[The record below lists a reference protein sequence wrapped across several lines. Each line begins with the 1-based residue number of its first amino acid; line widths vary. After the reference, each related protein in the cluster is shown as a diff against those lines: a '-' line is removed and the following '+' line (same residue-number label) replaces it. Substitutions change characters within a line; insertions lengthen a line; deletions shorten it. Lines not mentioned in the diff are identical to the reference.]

1 MYNFTFAGITNKYLP
16 PVVLISCLQS
26 FIHITASKHV
36 VIKNVIFQ
44 QCELDQYYV
53 YETNLMLTECWS
65 CKVRNVTFL
74 QYGLIAYN
82 LLGRSW
88 LSNIAINL
96 TNTRSN
102 TFLHY
107 HGIFLTFKDLSD
119 ISYSHHLIVLNLI
132 SVYSQ
137 DSDFPSI
144 DVETVVIDLQQTI
157 FDVTII
163 LNNSHFH
170 NLKQKALLINAVASD
185 VITTFNFILIENC
198 IFEKITTKGLDIMIF
213 IIFEGFNKILN
224 ISNCT
229 FRNNENFE
237 YLIGMND
244 IEIAHTPV
252 YNTSNMKP
260 NTLSIKAGIA
270 LNNKCGFLV
279 VENMKYLPQY
289 KTNIFILG
297 PLKIAGATAF
307 RSDLVTALY
316 YFSEVNAYVMGP
328 VTITKIYD
336 LTIMHF
342 ITSEVTFGGDIII
355 NSSICDQVIQ
365 LQSNFVYLKLEQNST
380 ITIFNIL
387 IQNEIIAVDNDQ
399 YNNPYPYCIF
409 QFISSQNIYTNTTP
423 LISPANYRINFDR
436 VFIINAKEKEKC
448 EVSFYHYMSH
458 CQWINSSVFHGYNP
472 TIINEQIVQ
481 HKSNQMNEHTT
492 ICFCSNNVTDC
503 SLDVLGQV
511 YPGQTLQVELCVP
524 CSSKDA
530 TLHVE
535 THHRSLPTSACKIAH
550 QNQLINFLT
559 PHTSILNFTI
569 VSNVTETCELF
580 LTVSPFLYRI
590 YEAFYVRL
598 QPCPIGFVL
607 QNGICDC
614 DPVLISNKFVHIETC
629 EIDQLTIKRPPN
641 SWIVPL
647 TSDNSTYS
655 LCSNCPMDY
664 CLQHSSDLNLQ
675 YPDTQCQF
683 NRTGILCSQC
693 QHSLS
698 MVFGSSRCIPC
709 TNIHALIS
717 IAILFA
723 GMSLVVTLY
732 LLNLTVTNGTIIGV
746 IFYANIISINDSI
759 FLANDNIF
767 APLRVFISFVN
778 LDLGIETCFY
788 NGMDGYTKMFLR
800 LFFPLYVITIATSII
815 AISHYSSWV
824 LRWTYTKSF
833 PVLATLLLL
842 SYSDALRT
850 VFTVLFSYSVI
861 TEMPSGEQS
870 FLWSFDASVKV
881 FGLKFTILFITCLLM
896 LLLLISFN
904 ILLLFAPQMSK
915 FSLMKHFKPLLDAF
929 QGSFKQ
935 KYYYWIGMSVIF
947 RGVFLVLQTVP
958 INCKMKMIMSTAC
971 VITFSL
977 LFATLRPYK
986 NKFVNIQELLLLLN
1000 LSIMYVVSY
1009 QGDSN
1014 RFSIITNAMVSLA
1027 LLQFCMIIL
1036 YHLLSFMCNILG
1048 IIQTTKHKLMGLKQK
1063 PSFFTW

>member
-1 MYNFTFAGITNKYLP
+1 
-16 PVVLISCLQS
+16 
-26 FIHITASKHV
+26 
-36 VIKNVIFQ
+36 
-44 QCELDQYYV
+44 
-53 YETNLMLTECWS
+53 MLTECWS
-65 CKVRNVTFL
+65 CKVRNITFL
-74 QYGLIAYN
+74 QYGLVAHN

-88 LSNIAINL
+88 LSNIVINL

-107 HGIFLTFKDLSD
+107 HGISLTFKNLSD
-119 ISYSHHLIVLNLI
+119 ISYSYHLIVLNAI

-137 DSDFPSI
+137 DGDFQHIPYI
-144 DVETVVIDLQQTI
+144 DSVPQCVVIDLLQTI

-170 NLKQKALLINAVASD
+170 NLKQKVLLVNAVASD
-185 VITTFNFILIENC
+185 AIATFNLILIENC
-198 IFEKITTKGLDIMIF
+198 IFENITQEGPNIMIL
-213 IIFEGFNKILN
+213 IAFEGFNKILR

-229 FRNNENFE
+229 FRNNGKFF
-237 YLIGMND
+237 YLIGIND
-244 IEIAHTPV
+244 LEIAHTPV
-252 YNTSNMKP
+252 YNTSNMKS
-260 NTLSIKAGIA
+260 NTISIKACIA

-297 PLKIAGATAF
+297 PLEIAGATAF
-307 RSDLVTALY
+307 RSDLVTALL
-316 YFSEVNAYVMGP
+316 YFGEVDVHVMGP
-328 VTITKIYD
+328 VTITKIYGF
-336 LTIMHF
+336 TIMNF
-342 ITSEVTFGGDIII
+342 IASEVTFGGDIII
-355 NSSICDQVIQ
+355 YSSICNQVIH
-365 LQSNFVYLKLEQNST
+365 LQSNVVYLKLEQNST
-380 ITIFNIL
+380 IIIFNTSIL
-387 IQNEIIAVDNDQ
+387 NEIIAVDNDQ
-399 YNNPYPYCIF
+399 YNNPYLYCIF

-423 LISPANYRINFDR
+423 SPTNYRILFYRN
-436 VFIINAKEKEKC
+436 FIINAKEKEKC
-448 EVSFYHYMSH
+448 KVSFYHYISH

-481 HKSNQMNEHTT
+481 HESNQMNEHTT

-524 CSSKDA
+524 CIGEDA

-550 QNQLINFLT
+550 QNQLIT

-569 VSNVTETCELF
+569 VSNATETCELF

-614 DPVLISNKFVHIETC
+614 NPVLISNKFVHIETC

-664 CLQHSSDLNLQ
+664 CLPHSSDLNLQ
-675 YPDTQCQF
+675 YPNTQCQF
-683 NRTGILCSQC
+683 NRTGTLCSQC

-698 MVFGSSRCIPC
+698 MAFGSSRCIPC

-732 LLNLTVTNGTIIGV
+732 LLNLTVINGTITGV
-746 IFYANIISINDSI
+746 IFYANIISINDFI
-759 FLANDNIF
+759 FLANDNTF

-815 AISHYSSWV
+815 AISHYWYYDG
-824 LRWTYTKSF
+824 RIQN
-833 PVLATLLLL
+833 
-842 SYSDALRT
+842 
-850 VFTVLFSYSVI
+850 LFL
-861 TEMPSGEQS
+861 S
-870 FLWSFDASVKV
+870 FLLCFYFHIMMLSELYSQSCFH
-881 FGLKFTILFITCLLM
+881 IL
-896 LLLLISFN
+896 S
-904 ILLLFAPQMSK
+904 
-915 FSLMKHFKPLLDAF
+915 
-929 QGSFKQ
+929 
-935 KYYYWIGMSVIF
+935 
-947 RGVFLVLQTVP
+947 
-958 INCKMKMIMSTAC
+958 
-971 VITFSL
+971 
-977 LFATLRPYK
+977 
-986 NKFVNIQELLLLLN
+986 
-1000 LSIMYVVSY
+1000 
-1009 QGDSN
+1009 
-1014 RFSIITNAMVSLA
+1014 
-1027 LLQFCMIIL
+1027 
-1036 YHLLSFMCNILG
+1036 
-1048 IIQTTKHKLMGLKQK
+1048 
-1063 PSFFTW
+1063 